1 MAPVPPPRSYP
12 TISVMPQGPLA
23 GSGSGLP
30 RPPGVIGAGAQ
41 FTGYPRAPWT
51 PGGSSLALGVPTPGP
66 NIVPTTGP
74 ETTGSITGGADGTG
88 LLTLDALMQRQKEL
102 QGKQPEMPT
111 MQSPWQGA
119 AYALDKAL
127 QGFQEGGNQRDILA
141 QEASRADILG
151 TLDPKTGIATP
162 DQIAAMS
169 RVDPE
174 LAEKLYAAAMVER
187 GRADKQEHWSPV
199 PTPEG
204 ENGQWF
210 RNDVSGETKKVGG
223 GAPGEGG
230 WKPGDMGSLRDDYT
244 KAASVYDNASP
255 SWQSMKDAAKAAI
268 GKTGVGVGAA
278 DYNLVVGLA
287 KILDPNSVVRQ
298 GETES
303 VVATGGAADYLVS
316 YFNKLTG
323 GGTLSDDI
331 RRGIM
336 TTGQSRMKAYYD
348 QARGKRDW
356 ISGIATRNKVNPDDV
371 VPPLAEFQGWT
382 EDTSNDPPPAERDN

>member
-210 RNDVSGETKKVGG
+210 RNDVTGETKKVGG
-223 GAPGEGG
+223 GSPGEGG
-230 WKPGDMGSLRDDYT
+230 WKPSDLGTLRDDD
-244 KAASVYDNASP
+244 VRR
-255 SWQSMKDAAKAAI
+255 AI
-268 GKTGVGVGAA
+268 MQ
-278 DYNLVVGLA
+278 
-287 KILDPNSVVRQ
+287 Q
-298 GETES
+298 GS
-303 VVATGGAADYLVS
+303 
-316 YFNKLTG
+316 
-323 GGTLSDDI
+323 
-331 RRGIM
+331 
-336 TTGQSRMKAYYD
+336 SRMKAYYD
-348 QARGKRDW
+348 QVAQKRQW
-356 ISGIATRNKVNPDDV
+356 ISDIATRHGQDPNDV
-371 VPPLAEFQGWT
+371 VPPLAEFKAWA
-382 EDTSNDPPPAERDN
+382 DPAQDQNAADDGQYGGH